1 LRPAASIIDCGL
13 RWTIPYHGDYSL
25 TAAES

>member
-1 LRPAASIIDCGL
+1 LRPAASIIDGVL
-13 RWTIPYHGDYSL
+13 RWTTPYHGDYSL